1 MKYTLRESV
10 ERGIKLSIGPRFR
23 LPDIPG
29 EPLVPRVFTTT
40 YFDTPSYAL
49 ARLGIALR
57 RRTENRKVRWQLQLP
72 QHQARLELEIPENR
86 STPPEP
92 FLDLLFGI
100 LRKETCSSVA
110 KLHIKRSGI
119 QVNTLDGP
127 LANIVADRVTI
138 LDGRRTIE
146 RFSEIEIELLGG
158 NKKELKRLES
168 LLRAAGAEDGDPR
181 TKVIKALGIQL
192 EADPPRVHTSAA
204 PIDHIKAML
213 QQEVKGLLFH
223 DPGTRFGKD
232 PEELHHM
239 RVSTRRFRALL
250 RVGRVFLL
258 PEWSDTLLTEVGW
271 LGQVLGVVR
280 DYDVLLEYLHHE
292 GSFLLLPER
301 NIFEGVL
308 TILETPRSVARAQ
321 LLEALRSDRYLKL
334 LNHLEEAIQYPMVNT
349 SEDTSLQQLARKEFN
364 TLRRVVQH
372 LGADP
377 SDQELHRVR
386 IRTKQARYAAEL
398 AQGTMGKAASR
409 FIQQTKRVQ
418 DLLGD
423 HQDTIIAEK
432 HLQDLL
438 AATRGVKAAFAMGQ
452 VVERLR
458 SRRRQARA
466 NFPREWTK
474 LRMRGRLAYSES
486 S

>member
-1 MKYTLRESV
+1 MEYTLRERV
-10 ERGIKLSIGPRFR
+10 ERGIMLSIGSRFR

-29 EPLVPRVFTTT
+29 VPLVPRVFTST
-40 YFDTPSYAL
+40 YFDTPAYTL
-49 ARLGIALR
+49 ARLGITLR
-57 RRTENRKVRWQLQLP
+57 RRTENRKVRWQLQFP
-72 QHQARLELEIPENR
+72 QRQARLELEIPGNR
-86 STPPEP
+86 PIPPEP

-110 KLHIKRSGI
+110 TLQIKRSGI
-119 QVNTLDGP
+119 RVNTLDGP
-127 LANIVADRVTI
+127 LADIVANRVTI

-181 TKVIKALGIQL
+181 PKVMKALGIQC
-192 EADPPRVHTSAA
+192 EADPPGVHASAA

-213 QQEVKGLLFH
+213 EQEVKGLLLH

-250 RVGRVFLL
+250 RVGRMLFL
-258 PEWSDTLLTEVGW
+258 PEWSDPLRTEVGW
-271 LGQVLGVVR
+271 LGQVLGAVR

-292 GSFLLLPER
+292 GSSLLLAER
-301 NIFEGVL
+301 NIFERML
-308 TILETPRSVARAQ
+308 ATLETQRSVARAQ
-321 LLEALRSDRYLKL
+321 LLDALRSDRYLKL
-334 LNHLEEAIQYPMVNT
+334 LNHLEEAIQHPKVNT

-372 LGADP
+372 LSADP

-386 IRTKQARYAAEL
+386 VQTKRARYAAEL
-398 AQGTMGKAASR
+398 AQGTMGKAVSR
-409 FIQQTKRVQ
+409 FIQHTKRVQ

-466 NFPREWTK
+466 NFPREWAQLK
-474 LRMRGRLAYSES
+474 KRGRLAYSES